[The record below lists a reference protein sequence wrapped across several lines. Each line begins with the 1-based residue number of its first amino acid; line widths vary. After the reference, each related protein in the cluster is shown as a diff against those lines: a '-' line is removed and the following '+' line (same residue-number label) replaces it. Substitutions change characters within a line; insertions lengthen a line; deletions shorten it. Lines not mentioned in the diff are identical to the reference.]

1 MKAYFLPGGV
11 RRAAVVGTILAA
23 VSAVSL
29 TAACT
34 ARGPAAPPGT
44 SPATSP
50 PSAAGAGQPAEAGHA
65 AGLSGWLYYVDR
77 SSDRLLRLTSSG
89 LVQVL
94 GAGGRNAN
102 VSPDGRRVAYLDEAA
117 NVLVAD
123 SNGAHQRTVLR
134 GSVPAGYEPAW
145 APDSNRLLV
154 VRAAADG
161 ATAPGVVEV
170 NTGGFTPLRHTP
182 NGIHYLWSADGGHL
196 GYATGICQLGVAGI
210 DGDNPRLVPVI
221 GDRNPSVNPDRKRS
235 CDPFSLSPDGSR
247 MAVDLHT
254 GNTDDGDIGRNLSA
268 NAVIDTRTGATVRL
282 PVNGT
287 ITAVLF
293 QPDGGMLVR
302 TRSATAN
309 LLTLISPTGTITTQT
324 TEPATTK
331 DLSLIAYTP

>member
-182 NGIHYLWSADGGHL
+182 
-196 GYATGICQLGVAGI
+196 TGICQLGRPA
-210 DGDNPRLVPVI
+210 
-221 GDRNPSVNPDRKRS
+221 S
-235 CDPFSLSPDGSR
+235 
-247 MAVDLHT
+247 T
-254 GNTDDGDIGRNLSA
+254 
-268 NAVIDTRTGATVRL
+268 
-282 PVNGT
+282 
-287 ITAVLF
+287 
-293 QPDGGMLVR
+293 
-302 TRSATAN
+302 
-309 LLTLISPTGTITTQT
+309 
-324 TEPATTK
+324 ATTRVW
-331 DLSLIAYTP
+331 YP